1 MGGWMFDEEQGIGT
15 VLRYFSTHYSRG
27 GNSDFMVKT
36 GGYKPVQEIK
46 VSTIG
51 DGMI

>member
-1 MGGWMFDEEQGIGT
+1 MGGWMFDEEQGIGI
-15 VLRYFSTHYSRG
+15 VLRYFSTHYSRERNG
-27 GNSDFMVKT
+27 DFMVKT